1 MWVTNCN
8 VITIQTASFKR
19 KAKNLDLYVKCLNI
33 KQYWCLE
40 AIVIIHSS
48 LCTSRNPVV
57 LYKNHQRNKSPVTY
71 RHSIDVYWISEFTS
85 SHFLLRLGPLEVV
98 KISL

>member
-19 KAKNLDLYVKCLNI
+19 KAKNLDLYVKCFNI

-48 LCTSRNPVV
+48 LCTSRNPVM
-57 LYKNHQRNKSPVTY
+57 LYKSHQRNESPVACN
-71 RHSIDVYWISEFTS
+71 RH
-85 SHFLLRLGPLEVV
+85 
-98 KISL
+98 